1 MDSLLALRHSPLVTR
16 NDFRNRHRHHRS
28 TAYGAQFV
36 KRIYC
41 EEEIRYCTGR
51 PHAAEHFAARF
62 AAKEAFA
69 KALGTGVRRGFTWR
83 DVCVLKEW
91 SGRPFLELR
100 GEMNARA
107 RKIIG
112 GDFVLQLSITHTTEI
127 SEAIVTI
134 EA

>member
-1 MDSLLALRHSPLVTR
+1 MIFGIGIDTIEVPRIA
-16 NDFRNRHRHHRS
+16 RS
-28 TAYGAQFV
+28 IATYGDQFV

-41 EEEIRYCTGR
+41 EEEIRYCASR

-83 DVCVLKEW
+83 DVCVLKEF

-100 GEMNARA
+100 GKMEERA

-112 GDFVLQLSITHTTEI
+112 REFTVQLSITHTK
-127 SEAIVTI
+127 SVAEAIVTI